1 MVLAQQLGHCLAIYY
16 TGPINSG
23 YCEDWWMECDFS
35 KSCTRLLRLLGR
47 LADDAVPEKVSRK
60 IPFTF
65 SNFANAE

>member
-1 MVLAQQLGHCLAIYY
+1 
-16 TGPINSG
+16 
-23 YCEDWWMECDFS
+23 MECDFS

-47 LADDAVPEKVSRK
+47 LADDAVPKKFSRK